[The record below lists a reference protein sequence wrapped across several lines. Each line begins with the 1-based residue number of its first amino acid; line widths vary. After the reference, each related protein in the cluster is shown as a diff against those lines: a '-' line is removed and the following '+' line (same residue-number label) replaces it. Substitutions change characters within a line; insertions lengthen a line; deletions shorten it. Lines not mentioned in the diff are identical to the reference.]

1 MEENLSKEDKIK
13 TALHDLQLLY
23 PEVDISKEY
32 AGGEPGSEHFLN
44 EAFGVD
50 WWGATY
56 YNPGQFQEF
65 FPAMIMPQGNIY
77 FAGGHL
83 ASTLGW
89 IVSALESAKRTVA
102 ILASKYGIKDVDY
115 IFSN

>member
-1 MEENLSKEDKIK
+1 MFTINWNSDSMQWRLLSKEDKIK

-50 WWGATY
+50 WWGSMY
-56 YNPGQFQEF
+56 YLPGRLQEF
-65 FPAMIMPQGNIY
+65 FPAMVKP
-77 FAGGHL
+77 
-83 ASTLGW
+83 
-89 IVSALESAKRTVA
+89 EA
-102 ILASKYGIKDVDY
+102 ISISLKGIWLVHWDGL
-115 IFSN
+115 